1 MIRTTTDF
9 VHTLRCAR
17 RVSTPLICA
26 RTADP
31 ASALGL
37 IRETL
42 NGKADSVPLI
52 VWDIL
57 SGLRPGNSIGKEHLC
72 RLLDDRDPAT
82 VGPGDALV
90 LAGGM
95 PEDTILIFSNAH
107 RFWNDAAVAQGIW
120 NLRDSFKAVGS
131 MLILLA
137 VPGASLPSELSQ
149 DVFVIDEPLPSGDDL
164 ARIVKETFTAAEID
178 GPDPDVERR
187 AVDALLGLSAFPAE
201 QVLAMSLSKSG
212 LDTEQLWERKR
223 QVIEQTPGLSVW
235 QGGES
240 FSDIGGCDQIKR
252 FLRAVITGEEAPRV
266 VVFVDEIEK
275 AFAGTGT
282 DLSGVKTEMT
292 GTMLSWMQDR
302 DAEGIVLIG
311 PAGTAKSA
319 VAKAAGN
326 TAAIPTI
333 TFDFGAMQNS
343 LVGASGERLRAALQ
357 VVDAVSSGRSL
368 WIATCNSIGVLPPE
382 LRRRFTLGTF
392 FFDLPTKEERDAIW
406 KIYLAKYGVSGTLP
420 EDEGWTGAEI
430 KECCRKAYRLKMSL
444 QESAQY
450 IVPVSRSAGEQIKTL
465 RQQASGK
472 FLSASRP
479 GVYQLQ
485 EAAVMPRAG
494 RAFRD
499 LEAGN

>member
-1 MIRTTTDF
+1 VI
-9 VHTLRCAR
+9 L
-17 RVSTPLICA
+17 
-26 RTADP
+26 
-31 ASALGL
+31 
-37 IRETL
+37 
-42 NGKADSVPLI
+42 
-52 VWDIL
+52 WDIL
-57 SGLRPGNSIGKEHLC
+57 SGLRPANSAAKENLS
-72 RLLDDRDPAT
+72 RALDERDPST
-82 VGPGDALV
+82 IGPTDALV
-90 LAGGM
+90 LARGM
-95 PEDTILIFSNAH
+95 PEDTVLVFANAH

-120 NLRDSFKAVGS
+120 NLRDNFKAVGS
-131 MLILLA
+131 MLVLLA
-137 VPGASLPSELSQ
+137 TPGAALPTELSQ
-149 DVFVIDEPLPSGDDL
+149 DVLVMDEPLPSGEDL
-164 ARIVKETFTAAEID
+164 ARIVKDTFAAAEID
-178 GPDPDVERR
+178 GPGPDVERR

-201 QVLAMSLSKSG
+201 QVLAMSLSKMG

-235 QGGES
+235 RGGES
-240 FSDIGGCDQIKR
+240 FEDIGGCESIKR
-252 FLRAVITGEEAPRV
+252 FLRAVISGEEAPRV

-292 GTMLSWMQDR
+292 GTMLTWMQDR
-302 DAEGIVLIG
+302 EADGVVLIG

-326 TAAIPTI
+326 TAGIPTI
-333 TFDFGAMQNS
+333 AFDFGAMQNS

-357 VVDAVSSGRSL
+357 VVDAVCSGRSL

-392 FFDLPTKEERDAIW
+392 FFDLPTKEERDVIW
-406 KIYLAKYGVSGTLP
+406 RIYTAKFGVAGARP
-420 EDEGWTGAEI
+420 DDDGWTGAEI
-430 KECCRKAYRLKMSL
+430 KECCRKAYRLRISL

-450 IVPVSRSAGEQIKTL
+450 IVPVSRSAAEQIKAL

-472 FLSASRP
+472 FLSASAP

-485 EAAVMPRAG
+485 EAAVMARAG

-499 LEAGN
+499 LESGN